1 MPNKVKALHYSFSAV
16 FHDELD
22 NICYDEERRIR
33 YLHTYIL
40 FNVDI

>member
-1 MPNKVKALHYSFSAV
+1 MPNKVKALPYSISAM

-22 NICYDEERRIR
+22 NICYDEEFRIG